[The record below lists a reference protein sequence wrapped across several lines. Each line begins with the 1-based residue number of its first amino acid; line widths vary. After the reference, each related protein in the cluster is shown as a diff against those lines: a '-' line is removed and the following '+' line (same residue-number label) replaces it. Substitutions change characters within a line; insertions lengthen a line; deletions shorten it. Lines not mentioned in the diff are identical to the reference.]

1 MRYIPNSPEQIREML
16 AAIGVES
23 VEALFRTIPAQVK
36 LQGGLP
42 IPPGQSELEIER
54 YFYELGRLNDG
65 VLEYKTFL
73 GAGAYNHYVPAAIDA
88 VISRAEFYTAYTP
101 YQPEVSQGTLQ
112 AIFEYQTMVSQLTGM
127 EVTNASMYDGAT
139 AVTEAVLMAH
149 RVRTARKTV
158 VAGSLHPFYRQV
170 LRTYVANFEIDIV
183 EVPWTGSGRVDMAA
197 LAAQVDGDTAA
208 VVIQSPN
215 FFGIIEDLAAVAEL
229 AHAKKALLV
238 AAFTE
243 ALSLPLLKAPG
254 SCGADIVAGEGQSFG
269 IPLSFGGPYLG
280 IFSTSLQHVR
290 RMPGRVVGMTE
301 DTRGQRGFVLT
312 LSTREQH
319 IRREKA
325 TSNICT
331 NQGLCALMA
340 SVYLAYAGKSG
351 LQEAAAQNAAKARFA
366 AKRLTEVPGVTL
378 KFSSPFF
385 NEFVLSLPGDP
396 HAFARFCKERKIV
409 PGVPLKWFYP
419 ELTNELLVCVTEV
432 SPAADIEALAGA
444 LHDFT
449 GGSGGRC

>member
-149 RVRTARKTV
+149 RVR
-158 VAGSLHPFYRQV
+158 
-170 LRTYVANFEIDIV
+170 
-183 EVPWTGSGRVDMAA
+183 
-197 LAAQVDGDTAA
+197 
-208 VVIQSPN
+208 SP
-215 FFGIIEDLAAVAEL
+215 
-229 AHAKKALLV
+229 
-238 AAFTE
+238 AAFTRSTGRCCE
-243 ALSLPLLKAPG
+243 PMWPISR
-254 SCGADIVAGEGQSFG
+254 
-269 IPLSFGGPYLG
+269 
-280 IFSTSLQHVR
+280 STSSR
-290 RMPGRVVGMTE
+290 CPGP
-301 DTRGQRGFVLT
+301 
-312 LSTREQH
+312 
-319 IRREKA
+319 A
-325 TSNICT
+325 
-331 NQGLCALMA
+331 
-340 SVYLAYAGKSG
+340 
-351 LQEAAAQNAAKARFA
+351 
-366 AKRLTEVPGVTL
+366 
-378 KFSSPFF
+378 
-385 NEFVLSLPGDP
+385 
-396 HAFARFCKERKIV
+396 
-409 PGVPLKWFYP
+409 
-419 ELTNELLVCVTEV
+419 
-432 SPAADIEALAGA
+432 PAAWTWPPWPPRWTA
-444 LHDFT
+444 T
-449 GGSGGRC
+449 PPPW